1 MAKFCPIWSSLLM
14 LQQRTWP
21 IETAPEAYFFKLKL
35 QPYIF
40 VKAWPVIARK
50 KKLSCFLT

>member
-40 VKAWPVIARK
+40 VKAWPVITRK
-50 KKLSCFLT
+50 KSYRVF